1 MLAKHSQQVE
11 HVQLNQE
18 VDVLPEQLV
27 LQPQFKQ
34 LVLPTPQHQ
43 LAIGMVQLVSIRLAP
58 TLQAP

>member
-1 MLAKHSQQVE
+1 MPAKHSQQVE

-18 VDVLPEQLV
+18 VDVLPEQLA

-43 LAIGMVQLVSIRLAP
+43 LVIGMVQLVSIRLAP
-58 TLQAP
+58 TPQAP

>member
-1 MLAKHSQQVE
+1 MPAKHSQQVE

-43 LAIGMVQLVSIRLAP
+43 LVIGMVQLVSIRLAP
-58 TLQAP
+58 TPQAP

>member
-18 VDVLPEQLV
+18 VDVLPEQLA

-43 LAIGMVQLVSIRLAP
+43 LVIGMVQLVSIRLAP
-58 TLQAP
+58 TPQAP

>member
-1 MLAKHSQQVE
+1 MPAKHSQQVE

-43 LAIGMVQLVSIRLAP
+43 LVIGMVQLVSIRLAP